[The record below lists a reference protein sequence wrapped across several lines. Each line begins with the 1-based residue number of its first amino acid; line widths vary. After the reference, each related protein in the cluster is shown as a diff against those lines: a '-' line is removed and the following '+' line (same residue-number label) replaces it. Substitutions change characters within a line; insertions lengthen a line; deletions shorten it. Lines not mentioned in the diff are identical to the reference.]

1 MIGHTLGHY
10 RILEKIGSGGM
21 GEVYRARDERLERDV
36 AIKVLPVGTLTDQA
50 ARTRFRKEALAL
62 ARLNHA
68 NIGVVYDFD
77 TQNGTDFLVMEY
89 IGGTTLA
96 SQLTNG
102 ALPEKEAVKLGQ
114 QVAAALEEAHE
125 RGVIHRDLK
134 PGNILVTPKKQAK
147 VLDFGLARLLKYEG
161 DIAATETSTGTEAG
175 AGTLPYMA
183 PEQLRGE
190 AADTRTDIHAL
201 GAVLYEMATGQRA
214 FGETPAPRLIDAI
227 LNQAPV
233 PPRALNARVSQELEQ
248 IILKCLDKDPELRYQ
263 SAREVR
269 VDLERQPAT
278 GPTAFPQ
285 RHKMQARRWQLGMGA
300 ILAVALAAGGYAV
313 YRRHTQQT
321 GQATLEATALV
332 VLPFQVLAG
341 GEDVSFLGVG
351 VADALI
357 TRLANVR
364 EIRVRPTSA
373 VLGYESRTANVQEIG
388 SALKASNVLSGTI
401 QKAGERF
408 RVRVQLVRV
417 TDGAP
422 IWGEEYDLAR
432 ADLFSLQDAIAERVT
447 AALRVRV
454 TAEEQARLYRRYTE
468 NALAH
473 EAYLKGRT
481 HLARYTKESTLAA
494 VADFEDALRLD
505 QSYAPAHAGLAMAS
519 AQMRIRFSPQ
529 AELQNWT
536 DRAEREAGLALK
548 LEPRLAEAHEALAA
562 VYRNVEFDWDRTIEE
577 SGRAL
582 ELNANLDMPHYY
594 RAAAFYHLGLMELVK
609 PEVEAALAVNPSNLL
624 EAARLRGATALFSG
638 QFQEGVAWLEE
649 ADRLSASPVSGGYL
663 AQAYYYLGQQSRG
676 EKMLAALRGSAQA
689 ERRAQATLASFLAA
703 RGEKSQAEGLVR
715 PALAEGYMDHHVAYS
730 LGVAHTQLGQREE
743 ALRWL
748 RRAAEIGFPC
758 HPWFTVDPLLQPLRN
773 DTEFIA
779 LLEELRAREEIA
791 RRRYGGDA
799 HGH

>member
-10 RILEKIGSGGM
+10 DILKKIGSGGM
-21 GEVYRARDERLERDV
+21 GEVYLARDERLERDV
-36 AIKVLPVGTLTDQA
+36 AIKVLPAGALTDQA

-62 ARLNHA
+62 ARLNHP

-77 TQNGTDFLVMEY
+77 TQDGTDFLVMEY
-89 IGGTTLA
+89 VGGTTLA
-96 SQLTNG
+96 SQLTSG

-134 PGNILVTPKKQAK
+134 PGNILVTPKGQAK
-147 VLDFGLARLLKYEG
+147 VLDFGLARLLKDEG
-161 DIAATETSTGTEAG
+161 DVAATETSTGIEAG

-183 PEQLRGE
+183 PEQLRGD
-190 AADTRTDIHAL
+190 AADARTDIHAL
-201 GAVLYEMATGQRA
+201 GAVLYKMATGQRA
-214 FGETPAPRLIDAI
+214 FGETSAPRLIDAI
-227 LNQAPV
+227 LNRAPV
-233 PPRALNARVSQELEQ
+233 PPRALNARMSQELGQ
-248 IILKCLDKDPELRYQ
+248 IILKCLDKDPERRYQ

-269 VDLERQPAT
+269 VDLERQPAPGT
-278 GPTAFPQ
+278 TAFPQ
-285 RHKMQARRWQLGMGA
+285 RHSFRTRRWQLGVGT

-313 YRRHTQQT
+313 YRRHTQQA
-321 GQATLEATALV
+321 GQPTLEATALV

-341 GEDVSFLGVG
+341 GEDLSYLGVG

-373 VLGYESRTANVQEIG
+373 VLRYESRTADVQEIG
-388 SALKASNVLSGTI
+388 RALKASNVLSGTI

-417 TDGAP
+417 ADGAP
-422 IWGEEYDLAR
+422 IWGEDYDLAR
-432 ADLFSLQDAIAERVT
+432 ADLFSLQDAIAERAT
-447 AALRVRV
+447 AALKVRV
-454 TAEEQARLYRRYTE
+454 TAEEQARLSRRYTE

-473 EAYLKGRT
+473 EAYLKGRA

-505 QSYAPAHAGLAMAS
+505 QNYAPAHAGLAMAS

-548 LEPRLAEAHEALAA
+548 LEPHLAEAHEALAA
-562 VYRNVEFDWDRTIEE
+562 VYRSIEFDWDRTIEE

-582 ELNANLDMPHYY
+582 ELNQNLDMPHYY
-594 RAAAFYHLGLMELVK
+594 RATTFYHLGLMELVK
-609 PEVEAALAVNPSNLL
+609 PEVEAALAVNPSNLF

-638 QFQEGVAWLEE
+638 QFQGAVTWLEE
-649 ADRLSASPVSGGYL
+649 ADRLSAGPVSDGYL
-663 AQAYYYLGQQSRG
+663 SQAYYYLGEQTFSAVRSASRMTQS
-676 EKMLAALRGSAQA
+676 S
-689 ERRAQATLASFLAA
+689 S
-703 RGEKSQAEGLVR
+703 
-715 PALAEGYMDHHVAYS
+715 
-730 LGVAHTQLGQREE
+730 
-743 ALRWL
+743 W
-748 RRAAEIGFPC
+748 
-758 HPWFTVDPLLQPLRN
+758 
-773 DTEFIA
+773 
-779 LLEELRAREEIA
+779 
-791 RRRYGGDA
+791 
-799 HGH
+799 

>member
-21 GEVYRARDERLERDV
+21 GEVYRARDDRLERDV
-36 AIKVLPVGTLTDQA
+36 AIKVLPAGTLTDQA

-134 PGNILVTPKKQAK
+134 PGNILVTPKRQAK

-161 DIAATETSTGTEAG
+161 DIATTETSTGTETG

-190 AADTRTDIHAL
+190 VADTRTDIHAL
-201 GAVLYEMATGQRA
+201 GAVLYEMATGRRP
-214 FGETPAPRLIDAI
+214 FGETLAPRLIDAI
-227 LNQAPV
+227 LNQPPV
-233 PPRALNARVSQELEQ
+233 APRALNARVSQELEQ

-269 VDLERQPAT
+269 VDLERQPT
-278 GPTAFPQ
+278 PGPTAFPQ
-285 RHKMQARRWQLGMGA
+285 RHKMHTRGWQLGMGA
-300 ILAVALAAGGYAV
+300 VLAVALAAGGYAV
-313 YRRHTQQT
+313 YRRHTHQT

-332 VLPFQVLAG
+332 VLPFEVLAG

-357 TRLANVR
+357 TRLANVK

-447 AALRVRV
+447 AALRIRV

-529 AELQNWT
+529 AELENWT
-536 DRAEREAGLALK
+536 DRAEHEAGLALK
-548 LEPRLAEAHEALAA
+548 LEPHLAEAHEALAA

-577 SGRAL
+577 SERAL
-582 ELNANLDMPHYY
+582 ELNPNLDMPHYY

-609 PEVEAALAVNPSNLL
+609 TEVEAALEVNPSNLL

-638 QFQEGVAWLEE
+638 QFQEAVTWLEE

-663 AQAYYYLGQQSRG
+663 AQAYYYLGEQSRG
-676 EKMLAALRGSAQA
+676 EKMLASLRGSAQA
-689 ERRAQATLASFLAA
+689 ERRAQATLASFLAT
-703 RGEKSQAEGLVR
+703 RGEKSKAEGLVQS
-715 PALAEGYMDHHVAYS
+715 ALAEGYMDHHVAYS
-730 LGVAHTQLGQREE
+730 LGVAQTQLGQREE

-773 DTEFIA
+773 DAEFRR

-791 RRRYGGDA
+791 QRRYGGGA
-799 HGH
+799 SGH

>member
-36 AIKVLPVGTLTDQA
+36 AIKVLPAGTITDQA
-50 ARTRFRKEALAL
+50 SRTRFHKEALAL
-62 ARLNHA
+62 ARLNHP

-77 TQNGTDFLVMEY
+77 RQDETDFLAMEY

-96 SQLTNG
+96 SQLTSG

-134 PGNILVTPKKQAK
+134 PGNILVTPKRQAK
-147 VLDFGLARLLKYEG
+147 VLDFGLARLLKNEG
-161 DIAATETSTGTEAG
+161 DVAATETSTDTEAG
-175 AGTLPYMA
+175 AGTLLYMA

-190 AADTRTDIHAL
+190 AADARTDIHAL
-201 GAVLYEMATGQRA
+201 GTVLYEMVTGQRA
-214 FGETPAPRLIDAI
+214 FKETLAPRLIDAI
-227 LNQAPV
+227 LNRAPV
-233 PPRALNARVSQELEQ
+233 PPRALNTSVSQELEQ
-248 IILKCLDKDPELRYQ
+248 IILKCLDKDPERRYQ

-269 VDLERQPAT
+269 VDLERQPT
-278 GPTAFPQ
+278 PGPTSFPQ
-285 RHKMQARRWQLGMGA
+285 RDKIRTRRWQLGVGA
-300 ILAVALAAGGYAV
+300 ILALALAVGGYAV
-313 YRRHTQQT
+313 YHRHTQQS

-341 GEDVSFLGVG
+341 GEDVNFLGVG

-373 VLGYESRTANVQEIG
+373 VLGYESRTADVQEIG
-388 SALKASNVLSGTI
+388 RALKASNVLSGTI

-417 TDGAP
+417 ADGAP

-432 ADLFSLQDAIAERVT
+432 ADLFSLQDGIAERVT

-454 TAEEQARLYRRYTE
+454 TAEEQARLRRRYTE
-468 NALAH
+468 NTLAH
-473 EAYLKGRT
+473 EAYLKGRA

-494 VADFEDALRLD
+494 VVDFEDALRLD

-529 AELQNWT
+529 TELQSWT

-548 LEPRLAEAHEALAA
+548 LEPQLAEAHEALAA
-562 VYRNVEFDWDRTIEE
+562 VYRSVEFDWDRTIEE

-582 ELNANLDMPHYY
+582 ELNPNLDMPHYY
-594 RAAAFYHLGLMELVK
+594 RAAAFYHLGLMDLVK
-609 PEVEAALAVNPSNLL
+609 PEVEAALAANPSNLL

-638 QFQEGVAWLEE
+638 QFQEAVTELEE

-663 AQAYYYLGQQSRG
+663 AQAHYYLGEQSRG

-689 ERRAQATLASFLAA
+689 ERRAQAALASFLAE
-703 RGEKSQAEGLVR
+703 RGEKAKAEDLAR
-715 PALAEGYMDHHVAYS
+715 AASAEGYMDHHVAYS
-730 LGVAHTQLGQREE
+730 LGVAHTQLGRREE

-748 RRAAEIGFPC
+748 RRAAETGFPC

-773 DTEFIA
+773 DAEFRR

-791 RRRYGGDA
+791 RRRYGGGA
-799 HGH
+799 PGH

>member
-285 RHKMQARRWQLGMGA
+285 RHKMHARRWQLGMGA

-638 QFQEGVAWLEE
+638 QFQEGVTWLEE

>member
-1 MIGHTLGHY
+1 
-10 RILEKIGSGGM
+10 M

-285 RHKMQARRWQLGMGA
+285 RHKMHARRWQLGMGA

-638 QFQEGVAWLEE
+638 QFQEGVTWLEE